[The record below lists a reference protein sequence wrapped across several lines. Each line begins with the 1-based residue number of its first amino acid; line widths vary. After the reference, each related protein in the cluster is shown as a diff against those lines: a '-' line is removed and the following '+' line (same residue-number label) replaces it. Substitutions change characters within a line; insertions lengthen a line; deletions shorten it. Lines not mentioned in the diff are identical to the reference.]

1 MVNRQARSVAR
12 VNVHCDIN
20 MIRRIKGAVE
30 DSLFLYVR
38 RLPHFIPNA
47 TAPCLFNDDPS
58 LRPDRR
64 LHIFYTISISSRSPV
79 SESST
84 LYFVS
89 SSSVL

>member
-30 DSLFLYVR
+30 DSLFLYIR

-47 TAPCLFNDDPS
+47 TAP
-58 LRPDRR
+58 
-64 LHIFYTISISSRSPV
+64 
-79 SESST
+79 SESIKN
-84 LYFVS
+84 
-89 SSSVL
+89 

>member
-47 TAPCLFNDDPS
+47 TAPFFC
-58 LRPDRR
+58 RT
-64 LHIFYTISISSRSPV
+64 FYFKLANIIIKNKKL
-79 SESST
+79 EKG
-84 LYFVS
+84 L
-89 SSSVL
+89 

>member
-38 RLPHFIPNA
+38 RLPHFLCA
-47 TAPCLFNDDPS
+47 TAPLGKVRIVVASNNAVVFKK
-58 LRPDRR
+58 
-64 LHIFYTISISSRSPV
+64 
-79 SESST
+79 
-84 LYFVS
+84 
-89 SSSVL
+89 